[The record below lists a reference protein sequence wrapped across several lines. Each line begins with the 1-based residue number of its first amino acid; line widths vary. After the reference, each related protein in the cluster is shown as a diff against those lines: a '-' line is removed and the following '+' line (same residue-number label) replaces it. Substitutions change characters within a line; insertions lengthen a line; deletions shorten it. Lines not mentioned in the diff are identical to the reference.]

1 MNGYFDSKLA
11 TWEGGRRLTITLP
24 PGRRAMEYQI
34 EMIANNDVFGLLSFR
49 YLTSDGKPCFHYDV
63 NGLVTLRE
71 YLDSYGQGIRFLAET
86 LMDISVAI
94 GGLDKFLL
102 EEKCLLFDI
111 GLIFIDPSRKGVK
124 LVYLP
129 VEPPEDKR
137 GSFYDL
143 VMELIGN
150 IHPEDATGKLFC
162 RRIIEEVKKSGFK
175 YEAFTDFLL
184 DILCFSDEKNS
195 ETVAGEYQQAAAQRS
210 GAGHSGA
217 AKSGMLKSDALKSGM
232 LKSGSL
238 PERTGGIFGG
248 FSQIMKQR
256 FGVNNGEG
264 KRKKPAETGYRNG
277 APDNAAPRGALKSGA
292 LLAGAAGYDGG
303 AASGKSTAIISVKN
317 AQILPPLLA
326 ATAIAVAY
334 FSILSFIPDNIADG
348 TVYRSAALIIAIGA
362 ELLLFKH
369 FIVID
374 AAEED
379 AKMKKPAKNKE
390 FADAVQAA
398 SSIFDTGAAANAATA
413 NTAQEDLW
421 AGSAAKADIE
431 PEADAAPDCVGSDA
445 NDEKMANGSRS
456 ADKALESFPDSV
468 PQFSCPDKDWE
479 TSYPDIKLPDGK
491 PPDGHLPDS
500 FLPDDYPPTEI
511 LSCDRR
517 VDAMLLIR
525 ETMREFGVTLTGS
538 EFTIGR
544 KKEYSDLVL
553 DNPAVGKTHAK
564 LVKKDE
570 LWYVK
575 DLFSRN
581 GTYLN
586 NLKLDCGGERIL
598 NTSDMIT
605 IANVDML
612 FSLTFQS
619 HWQEMRG

>member
-1 MNGYFDSKLA
+1 MNGYFDSKLTA
-11 TWEGGRRLTITLP
+11 VEGGRRLTVTLP

-63 NGLVTLRE
+63 NGFVTLRE
-71 YLDSYGQGIRFLAET
+71 YIDSYGQGIRFLAET

-102 EEKCLLFDI
+102 EEKCLLFDL

-129 VEPPEDKR
+129 VEPPEDKP

-162 RRIIEEVKKSGFK
+162 RRIIEEVKKTGFK
-175 YEAFTDFLL
+175 YETFTDFLL
-184 DILCFSDEKNS
+184 DILCFSDEKAS
-195 ETVAGEYQQAAAQRS
+195 EAAVELQQATTPRVNPAKN
-210 GAGHSGA
+210 GAGNNAGQ
-217 AKSGMLKSDALKSGM
+217 
-232 LKSGSL
+232 
-238 PERTGGIFGG
+238 PERSGGIFDRLSL
-248 FSQIMKQR
+248 FMKQR
-256 FGVNNGEG
+256 FGINNGED
-264 KRKKPAETGYRNG
+264 KTKKPAELGHNYNN
-277 APDNAAPRGALKSGA
+277 APENSAPRGAV
-292 LLAGAAGYDGG
+292 LAGDAVGYDGG
-303 AASGKSTAIISVKN
+303 TASFKPAAAISVRN

-326 ATAIAVAY
+326 ASAVAIAY
-334 FSILSFIPDNIADG
+334 FSVLSFIPDNIADG
-348 TVYRSAALIIAIGA
+348 TVYRSAALIIALGA
-362 ELLLFKH
+362 ELLLFRH
-369 FIVID
+369 FIVFN
-374 AAEED
+374 AAGGEN
-379 AKMKKPAKNKE
+379 KKKEHVKNKE
-390 FADAVQAA
+390 FAGAVQAA
-398 SSIFDTGAAANAATA
+398 SAIYDANTAANAMSVNKAS
-413 NTAQEDLW
+413 EDLW
-421 AGSAAKADIE
+421 ASSAEDKEIE
-431 PEADAAPDCVGSDA
+431 PGEDSAPAFAGLEVNEDAVINIIDPEIEPPKDHPATLQNDLPATLPNEHPATLPDDHPA
-445 NDEKMANGSRS
+445 T
-456 ADKALESFPDSV
+456 LPD
-468 PQFSCPDKDWE
+468 DH
-479 TSYPDIKLPDGK
+479 PDIGQL
-491 PPDGHLPDS
+491 
-500 FLPDDYPPTEI
+500 DDYPPTEV
-511 LSCDRR
+511 LFCEKR
-517 VDAMLLIR
+517 VDATLLIR

-564 LVKKDE
+564 IVKKDE

-586 NLKLDCGGERIL
+586 NFKLDSGGEKIL

-612 FSLTFQS
+612 FSLKLRQR
-619 HWQEMRG
+619 WQGMRG